1 MGIFDK
7 FRGQSGNQAE
17 EEQQDANQP
26 TGGQFSD
33 QAGQRGMQTAQN
45 TIGQQGGPQ
54 DSGMGG
60 YQDPNQPGY
69 QDPTQGGGSQGQN
82 QNQGYQDPNQPG
94 YQDPTQGGYQ
104 DPNRPGY
111 QDPTQGGGYQD
122 QNQNQGDQSGYHPN
136 QDQYGDQNQG
146 Q

>member
-7 FRGQSGNQAE
+7 FRGQSGSQAE

-33 QAGQRGMQTAQN
+33 QTGQEGMQTAQN

-54 DSGMGG
+54 DPSMGG
-60 YQDPNQPGY
+60 YQDPNQPG
-69 QDPTQGGGSQGQN
+69 
-82 QNQGYQDPNQPG
+82 GYQDPSQA
-94 YQDPTQGGYQ
+94 
-104 DPNRPGY
+104 
-111 QDPTQGGGYQD
+111 GYQD
-122 QNQNQGDQSGYHPN
+122 QNQDQNQAQDQSGYDPD